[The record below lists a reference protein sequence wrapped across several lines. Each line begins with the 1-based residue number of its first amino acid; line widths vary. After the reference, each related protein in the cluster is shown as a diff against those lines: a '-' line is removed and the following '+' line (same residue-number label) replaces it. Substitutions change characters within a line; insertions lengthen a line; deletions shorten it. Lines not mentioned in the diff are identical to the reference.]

1 MMNHPEKAE
10 IYNRVPVND
19 SIGIGVT
26 EDSDGLKDIDESR
39 EALPTTGSHGGLVG
53 EVVAGTANS
62 APSSSSPTRGPGVKA
77 GTKEPRGEH
86 DPFTD
91 LSDQLPMATTDSNKK
106 ALEVWIKEYT
116 GQQVQRQE
124 NTAKPAS
131 EMCGK
136 SAFFGWCHNY
146 QGTNADIDVSTM
158 ESLVNSN
165 LMGYV
170 RSHQLDGHHHHLGA
184 DRGHL
189 LHDGYRV
196 EQQVDHALHQG
207 DPLRDT
213 GGQQELPGGQAHQ
226 AEPHGR
232 AHVQGEVPGGGVRND
247 GQLRDT
253 GGCEEPPHDKVDG
266 SRRFTLR
273 NRRFVKKLDPK
284 LRRMPNPATVQP
296 KSVKKAPVKK
306 KIPKSGST
314 VPEVQ
319 QEPPVTEVPEVPLGA
334 ADEQDHHNEVY
345 EWIDEQI
352 DQAGLVDEASTDV
365 NVPAAHPLPAQT
377 ETELAVPVIDQ
388 PRPRR
393 SSKPNPKCSPG
404 VYDRAIWGLS
414 QGSGVGGALEEQ
426 ECDEQVPGL
435 FGGGG
440 GLAKSETAVNVV
452 LLSTPDL
459 REVTSALVNYQTFIS
474 L

>member
-1 MMNHPEKAE
+1 MAGTGALCDL
-10 IYNRVPVND
+10 V
-19 SIGIGVT
+19 GTGVT

-86 DPFTD
+86 DPFID
-91 LSDQLPMATTDSNKK
+91 LSDQLPMATTDSNEK

-124 NTAKPAS
+124 HTTMPAS
-131 EMCGK
+131 EMFVK
-136 SAFFGWCHNY
+136 SAFFGWCVNY

-165 LMGYV
+165 IMGYV
-170 RSHQLDGHHHHLGA
+170 RSLQLDGHHHHLGA

-189 LHDGYRV
+189 LHDGYWV

-213 GGQQELPGGQAHQ
+213 RGQQELPGGHAHQ
-226 AEPHGR
+226 AGPHGS
-232 AHVQGEVPGGGVRND
+232 AHVQGVVAGGGARND
-247 GQLRDT
+247 DQVWDT
-253 GGCEEPPHDKVDG
+253 GGSEEPPHDEIDG
-266 SRRFTLR
+266 SRRVNLR
-273 NRRFVKKLDPK
+273 NRRFVKKLDPELK
-284 LRRMPNPATVQP
+284 KMPNPAPVQP
-296 KSVKKAPVKK
+296 QSVKKAPEKK
-306 KIPKSGST
+306 RIKKSSST

-319 QEPPVTEVPEVPLGA
+319 QEPPVAEVPEVPLGA
-334 ADEQDHHNEVY
+334 ADEQDHHGKVH
-345 EWIDEQI
+345 EWVDVQV
-352 DQAGLVDEASTDV
+352 DQAGLVDEANTAIV
-365 NVPAAHPLPAQT
+365 VPAEHPLPAQT

-388 PRPRR
+388 PRPKR
-393 SSKPNPKCSPG
+393 SSKLNPKYSPD
-404 VYDRAIWGLS
+404 VYDRAMWGLS
-414 QGSGVGGALEEQ
+414 QGKGVGGAFEEQ

-435 FGGGG
+435 LGEEG
-440 GLAKSETAVNVV
+440 A
-452 LLSTPDL
+452 
-459 REVTSALVNYQTFIS
+459 
-474 L
+474 